1 MRTRMAVIFCLLCL
15 LHCHVASS
23 QNNREASRIHWNAG
37 RGYDSFATATPSGLM
52 LEAGTDRVV
61 YDGCR
66 LERTTDVFTLRF
78 MAANLHNHPSKSYSY
93 VAGDGTRKKVS
104 CPEWGFY
111 VVGDKGDSLIF
122 IIKTIEETDA
132 WSSHPA
138 VTVSANRNLQKSS
151 VGEIS
156 LEEGLDLHEGN
167 NIWSLTV
174 NDGEATLSAGNH
186 GLNKVMALAAGMSDI
201 AGFGFMAMPGASLKV
216 SDITFSYDDA
226 MRGVEMT
233 SWSNPDHLE
242 NYLKASKDPVEGIWV
257 VFDRTLEETL
267 LQLGG
272 DYRFAM
278 VKHGDI
284 YRLIYLSGARV
295 NGGKWK
301 PGMVKAR
308 FAPDSF
314 PGIYSV
320 EWYDSQGDVLSN
332 SVKAQ
337 WEDGEVLS
345 LQFPYQSSAMR
356 LRRLP

>member
-1 MRTRMAVIFCLLCL
+1 MRRGAAVIICLLCML
-15 LHCHVASS
+15 YCQVASS
-23 QNNREASRIHWNAG
+23 QENRGASRIHLNAG
-37 RGYDSFATATPSGLM
+37 RGYGPFATATPSGLM
-52 LEAGTDRVV
+52 LEAATDKPLH
-61 YDGCR
+61 DGCR
-66 LERTTDVFTLRF
+66 LERNTDGFTLRF
-78 MAANLHNHPSKSYSY
+78 MAANLHNHPSRSYSY
-93 VAGDGTRKKVS
+93 VSGDGTRKKVS
-104 CPEWGFY
+104 CPAWGFY
-111 VVGDKGDSLIF
+111 VVGDRGDSLTF
-122 IIKTIEETDA
+122 IVKTFEQTDA
-132 WSSHPA
+132 LSSRPA
-138 VTVSANRNLQKSS
+138 VTVVANSSIQRGSA
-151 VGEIS
+151 GEATVK
-156 LEEGLDLHEGN
+156 EGIDLHEGN
-167 NIWSLTV
+167 NIWSLSV
-174 NDGEATLSAGNH
+174 SGGEATLSVGNH
-186 GLNKVMALAAGMSDI
+186 GVNKVMALAAGMSDI

-226 MRGVEMT
+226 MRDVEMT

-242 NYLKASKDPVEGIWV
+242 NYLKASKDSVEGIWV

-295 NGGKWK
+295 NGGNWK

-308 FAPDSF
+308 FTPDSF

-337 WEDGEVLS
+337 WEDGDVLS
-345 LQFPYQSSAMR
+345 IQFPYQSSVMR
-356 LRRLP
+356 LRKLP